1 MRGSALFLVLGQ
13 RKDNMYTKIMMSM
26 ADESQKEFEF
36 VSNGMTQ
43 YRFRQLTGQDLMKS
57 ISKLINK
64 DLESIGDDADF
75 SCIDKLAYIMN
86 MSAIKADMSKINQDT
101 FFEWIEQFD
110 SSNSIKIYSD
120 IINAYFG
127 TKKSTSE
134 PKKED
139 GE

>member
-110 SSNSIKIYSD
+110 SSNSIRIYSD

>member
-1 MRGSALFLVLGQ
+1 MACPFFVFK
-13 RKDNMYTKIMMSM
+13 RKETMFTTIKMIM
-26 ADESQKEFEF
+26 ADGSQKDFEF

-43 YRFRQLTGQDLMKS
+43 YRYRQLTGQDLMKTLT
-57 ISKLINK
+57 KLMNR
-64 DLESIGDDADF
+64 DRDDVGEDADF
-75 SCIDKLAYIMN
+75 SCIDKLAYVMN
-86 MSAIKADMSKINQDT
+86 MSANKADMSKINQDT

>member
-13 RKDNMYTKIMMSM
+13 RKDNMYTKILMSM

-86 MSAIKADMSKINQDT
+86 MSATKADMSKINQDT

>member
-1 MRGSALFLVLGQ
+1 
-13 RKDNMYTKIMMSM
+13 MYTKILMSM

-86 MSAIKADMSKINQDT
+86 MSATKADMSKINQDT